1 MAHDELVVGGGGADV
16 TARGAAAGAT
26 SDGELALVPIPEEL
40 LVSAAMMREEREREA
55 AREVGPYVPGRVRWH
70 DFETAWADWRALN
83 RDRHL
88 HPLSPVRAVH
98 LGLPHKSTVANRV
111 KMLVSTVM
119 LAMAEERP
127 LYVSWTRTD
136 DPDSEYGHHLALDNL
151 FELPADLNLS
161 YSHTEV
167 HGNDRYDRFDV
178 LGFGDEEYVPQEPL
192 HRMLCADWV
201 DPEGEMGR
209 TSWHEV
215 PWRYG
220 FFAPLVYH
228 CPYAAHTW
236 PRILPPDNLMAPLA
250 TALFTPVPRI
260 SSAVDL
266 FASIHFRKYRIVAL
280 ELAPQ
285 ADEWQFHQMVKSIN
299 EHLEVEP
306 LPTEGT
312 VSGAPGGLL
321 RLPRAKFFVIMH
333 SEHVASKLLAKFGD
347 RFQFLYWPRANF
359 SAPTND
365 DELIETYLLAHVDRL
380 YITPFSTNYLWT
392 MHGMRAHVVR
402 LDEADVRS
410 GVKPVQLDAA
420 PQPCMSMNG
429 IKKAPCWRK
438 DMGFVQTKYKCQ
450 RPYPVF

>member
-1 MAHDELVVGGGGADV
+1 
-16 TARGAAAGAT
+16 
-26 SDGELALVPIPEEL
+26 
-40 LVSAAMMREEREREA
+40 
-55 AREVGPYVPGRVRWH
+55 
-70 DFETAWADWRALN
+70 
-83 RDRHL
+83 
-88 HPLSPVRAVH
+88 
-98 LGLPHKSTVANRV
+98 
-111 KMLVSTVM
+111 MLVSSVM

-161 YSHTEV
+161 YSHDEI

-201 DPEGEMGR
+201 DPDGVMGS

-228 CPYAAHTW
+228 CPYAVHTW

-250 TALFTPVPRI
+250 SVLFTPVPRI

-266 FASIHFRKYRIVAL
+266 FAATHFRKYRIVAI

-285 ADEWQFHQMVKSIN
+285 ADEWQFHQMLKAVN
-299 EHLEVEP
+299 DHLESSP
-306 LPTEGT
+306 LADEASVT
-312 VSGAPGGLL
+312 GAPGGLL
-321 RLPRAKFFVIMH
+321 RVARAKLFVLMH

-365 DELIETYLLAHVDRL
+365 DELTETYLLAHVDRL
-380 YITPFSTNYLWT
+380 YVTPFSINYLWT
-392 MHGMRAHVVR
+392 MHGTKAHVVR
-402 LDEADVRS
+402 LDEPDVRA
-410 GVKPVQLDAA
+410 GVKPVELDAA
-420 PQPCMSMNG
+420 AQPCMSMNG

-438 DMGFVQTKYKCQ
+438 DMGFAQTKYKCQ